1 MCGKLKSGNSKISRV
16 RKDKNYSTNEMAP
29 KGIAADEQQ
38 QNRVILYF
46 ANGQKIAAVPDGEA
60 KVTPEQREKVLA
72 DLTSG
77 KISREE
83 IEGFLRNVTMPLTDD
98 KESIDKVFT
107 QIAQDLRQK
116 QILAVLTGYNATDW
130 QRVSRDDLRSLL
142 GKPAKGQPNYRMPVG
157 FAIFREKF
165 LVGIEDKADTEQMQ
179 AYERAMDDLERKI
192 YGRRFDYYQQIR
204 LMKFGAENGTVDDMA
219 QSIESA
225 REINSVEPE
234 GLKTETEMKAPVS
247 GALDTVQGA
256 EILSQAM
263 IMGDPWKQDGNEY
276 LLTTENLVNNGLM
289 PIFAVEMSGQRV
301 ALTQPFQL
309 SDGRGAALGFVP
321 SVDGYKVRGFYL
333 DQKTGLWN
341 LVPDIIRGPRN
352 EGMSQITEGYG
363 EESVMLPMVLQEN
376 LTELVK
382 TKGFREITTVNADF
396 LLAGTAVAYDTMQ
409 EYREVLARGQMR
421 SDFYREVDAQPVVLG
436 ASNGGTK
443 AMPQLVSV
451 NANVAPDFQK
461 HVGGFVTY
469 SVLAGT
475 VQMNVFESLD
485 GHVRWLFCNDEY
497 GRSWIGGAE
506 IDSPLTSM
514 GCRANWAM
522 AGDLMTPLYE
532 YSTQASGYG
541 DPNDVRKGMI
551 GMWNRYLSKM
561 PVIQEYVAWRSRG
574 LSS

>member
-1 MCGKLKSGNSKISRV
+1 
-16 RKDKNYSTNEMAP
+16 
-29 KGIAADEQQ
+29 
-38 QNRVILYF
+38 
-46 ANGQKIAAVPDGEA
+46 
-60 KVTPEQREKVLA
+60 
-72 DLTSG
+72 
-77 KISREE
+77 
-83 IEGFLRNVTMPLTDD
+83 
-98 KESIDKVFT
+98 
-107 QIAQDLRQK
+107 
-116 QILAVLTGYNATDW
+116 
-130 QRVSRDDLRSLL
+130 
-142 GKPAKGQPNYRMPVG
+142 
-157 FAIFREKF
+157 
-165 LVGIEDKADTEQMQ
+165 
-179 AYERAMDDLERKI
+179 
-192 YGRRFDYYQQIR
+192 
-204 LMKFGAENGTVDDMA
+204 
-219 QSIESA
+219 
-225 REINSVEPE
+225 
-234 GLKTETEMKAPVS
+234 
-247 GALDTVQGA
+247 
-256 EILSQAM
+256 
-263 IMGDPWKQDGNEY
+263 
-276 LLTTENLVNNGLM
+276 
-289 PIFAVEMSGQRV
+289 
-301 ALTQPFQL
+301 
-309 SDGRGAALGFVP
+309 
-321 SVDGYKVRGFYL
+321 
-333 DQKTGLWN
+333 
-341 LVPDIIRGPRN
+341 
-352 EGMSQITEGYG
+352 
-363 EESVMLPMVLQEN
+363 MLPMVLQEN

-436 ASNGGTK
+436 TGNGGTK

-475 VQMNVFESLD
+475 VQMNVFESRD

-574 LSS
+574 RV